1 MSSTL
6 KGVASLR
13 SRRCVM
19 VWMAA
24 AMCVWSVSA
33 QGQSTAV
40 IPPAAEFVAG
50 TLIDSRPLGDAP
62 RGVYQVFY
70 DAALLT
76 AIPRG
81 SVITGLQV
89 RQANSFSP
97 ANFPSTARNLD
108 RYDIT
113 LASSSRTFA
122 TVAPNFADNMLNPVL
137 VRSGTLGLAA
147 GAYPGGPSGSAPSGF
162 GPVIT
167 FTRGFVYSGGPLVI
181 EFRVRDDQGG
191 DLHFADVASAV
202 GLAKEV
208 VTSLSAD
215 ASTSAAVFNDS
226 GLVVRLTFTPPPV
239 DLAKGVTKVTV
250 GDAMVA
256 TAADDGYNEL
266 TVGAGVT
273 SVSTMAANQFD
284 TIGPGSDFVGLAYRA
299 NVIDFPAFWPTA
311 PANYGA
317 FDIQLSRSANP
328 PGSLSDVFASNVG
341 ADAVT
346 VRSGPL
352 SVAVG
357 AVASAGGQPV
367 APFSWEIPFA
377 TPYSYRGGPLLS
389 VIRHTGQ
396 AGGGASALLEATGT
410 PALGWGSAFESR
422 TALSY
427 TATET
432 GFGGFPLFTVRRYSV
447 DAASSSPLNQ
457 QNPSNSFLGGP
468 LKERMQVVL
477 SASELRYIPVGSV
490 IDSLWLRQFASP
502 LVGAP
507 GVDTSA
513 LDFEISL
520 SSAVNPPESVS
531 TTFAANQ
538 GSDLVLVH
546 DGPLSIA
553 AGTFPP
559 GSVGTFGK
567 LAQFRRQF
575 VYKGGPLCIDIRH
588 SGLST
593 LISTLDLVPSSTSEN
608 RVITNSDPNAT
619 SGFFYASGYN
629 GLAVKLGYI
638 PSVIVPNTLA
648 TGTAGADWFV
658 SQQPDYSYQLIIP
671 ASELRSIDHGSAIT
685 GMSFRRATSQSASGD
700 PFPATQITVPR
711 FDVSISSTSRTPLTM
726 STIYADNVEMDE
738 ILARSGPLTIPADA
752 FPSSGIAGRANDNAW
767 YINFD
772 RAYLYQGGDLC
783 VTVRGQGAI
792 SATGLFEG
800 STFGPSATGAAVYN
814 YSSADAMGGFTY
826 GPIAVR
832 FAFTPRAFCPADLNN
847 DGQVDNSDFVL
858 FVNDYITF
866 LCNEPAMPQ
875 GCPSDFN
882 FDGLVENADFL
893 IFVNAYNE
901 LLCP

>member
-1 MSSTL
+1 MLMSTL
-6 KGVASLR
+6 PPRRSTLHHVAVL
-13 SRRCVM
+13 CVG
-19 VWMAA
+19 ALA
-24 AMCVWSVSA
+24 TIAHA
-33 QGQSTAV
+33 QSTAV
-40 IPPAAEFVAG
+40 IPPGAEFVAG

-70 DAALLT
+70 DAALMT
-76 AIPRG
+76 AIPPG

-89 RQANSFSP
+89 RQTNTFAPSS
-97 ANFPSTARNLD
+97 FPSTARNLD
-108 RYDIT
+108 RFDIT
-113 LASSSRTFA
+113 LAASSRTFA
-122 TVAPNFADNMLNPVL
+122 TVAPNFATNMLNPVL

-147 GAYPGGPSGSAPSGF
+147 GAYPGGPGGSAPLGF
-162 GPVIT
+162 GPVIA

-181 EFRVRDDQGG
+181 EFRVQDDQGG
-191 DLHFADVASAV
+191 DLHFADVTSAV

-215 ASTSAAVFNDS
+215 ASTSTVVFSDS

-256 TAADDGYNEL
+256 TAADSGYNEL
-266 TVGAGVT
+266 TVDFGAT

-299 NVIDFPAFWPTA
+299 NLIDFPAFWPTA

-317 FDIQLSRSANP
+317 FDIQLSRSTNP

-352 SVAVG
+352 SVPVG
-357 AVASAGGQPV
+357 AVASAGSQPV
-367 APFSWEIPFA
+367 APFSWEIPFV

-396 AGGGASALLEATGT
+396 AVGVADALLEATGT

-422 TALSY
+422 AALSY

-468 LKERMQVVL
+468 LSERMQVVL
-477 SASELRYIPVGSV
+477 SASEMRYIPVGSV

-531 TTFAANQ
+531 TTFAENQ

-588 SGLST
+588 SGLSA
-593 LISTLDLVPSSTSEN
+593 LINTLDLVPSSPSEN
-608 RVITNSDPNAT
+608 RVLVNSDPNAT
-619 SGFFYASGYN
+619 SGGFFASGYT

-638 PSVIVPNTLA
+638 PSVISPNNLA
-648 TGTAGADWFV
+648 TGTSNDPWILAGISNYAIQFIV
-658 SQQPDYSYQLIIP
+658 P
-671 ASELRSIDHGSAIT
+671 ASQLLAVDYGSAIT
-685 GMSFRRATSQSASGD
+685 GLSLRRASVQSTSSS

-711 FDVSISSTSRTPLTM
+711 FDVWISGANTSPLTM
-726 STIYADNVEMDE
+726 TTTYADNSGMDE
-738 ILARSGPLTIPADA
+738 VLARSGPLTIPANA
-752 FPSSGIAGRANDNAW
+752 FPAVGVANQPNDNAW

-772 RAYLYQGGDLC
+772 RGYVYQGGDLC
-783 VTVRGQGAI
+783 LTIRGRGPIDFA
-792 SATGLFEG
+792 GLFEG
-800 STFGPSATGAAVYN
+800 SEGSPAQIGRAVYN
-814 YSSADAMGGFTY
+814 YSDDNATQGFFY
-826 GPIAVR
+826 SPLALR

-847 DGQVDNSDFVL
+847 DGVVDDFDFQL
-858 FVNDYITF
+858 FAGAYNILDCND
-866 LCNEPAMPQ
+866 LGMPL
-875 GCPSDFN
+875 GCPSDLN
-882 FDGLVENADFL
+882 FDRVVDDLDFQV
-893 IFVNAYNE
+893 FVVAYNE
-901 LLCP
+901 VLCP